1 MTEEKKTYL
10 KPAIC
15 TQCGGKLE
23 VDPSQEAAVCPFCGT
38 PFIVEKAINNYNTIN
53 VNNTVHNTVHVQHG
67 KKGIFQSATE
77 LINNQLEREQ
87 NAALKQEELRIEQQ
101 KIDMAREERRRQ
113 GRKSFWKTVGLFFA
127 WIYCFPAPLYFLLK
141 KKENMDPKKKKYIMI
156 AACAVYALIVIGAVT
171 SGGRS
176 SSGSSSRPEQSQT
189 SEKTASTSFKDTKHR
204 KVNIGDYIFEVPEG
218 WEGSDN
224 TFFAEKDSG
233 KSAYAYIRVFHG
245 NEVVFATDEELEKKR
260 DSFLKSF
267 TSSNAY
273 SNVRD
278 LKSETMKVRSITMNY
293 GSFHTTL
300 VVDEKTK
307 IPGSGLI
314 YWLRDPS
321 GNGTT
326 LLWCFQSDNT
336 KLDYGTDFRSI
347 ARSVSLNPDAPQNT
361 PEPTPEA
368 TPEPTPQAE
377 GRSFEEFKQ
386 KMDDL
391 EAFFDS
397 YVEFL
402 KNYDKDDLT
411 MLVKYADMLSKYND
425 AMKALDDIDES
436 SLTAQES
443 AYYTEVLLR
452 INKKNL
458 EVIQYLQ

>member
-77 LINNQLEREQ
+77 LINNQLDREQ
-87 NAALKQEELRIEQQ
+87 NAALKQAELRIEQQ
-101 KIDMAREERRRQ
+101 KIDMAREEKRRQ
-113 GRKSFWKTVGLFFA
+113 GRKSFWKYVGLFFA

-141 KKENMDPKKKKYIMI
+141 KKEDMDPKKKKYIMI
-156 AACAVYALIVIGAVT
+156 AACAVYALFVIVAMT
-171 SGGRS
+171 TGGRS
-176 SSGSSSRPEQSQT
+176 SSGTAKPGPSDT
-189 SEKTASTSFKDTKHR
+189 TGKTASTAFKDSSHR
-204 KVNIGDYIFEVPEG
+204 TVSVGDYTFEIPEG
-218 WEGSDN
+218 WEQGN
-224 TFFAEKDSG
+224 GQLYYAERNS
-233 KSAYAYIRVFHG
+233 SNNEYAYVNFTHTDDMI
-245 NEVVFATDEELEKKR
+245 FASDEELEKER
-260 DSFLKSF
+260 SSFLKAI
-267 TSSNAY
+267 TSSDTY
-273 SNVRD
+273 TKVTGM
-278 LKSETMKVRSITMNY
+278 KSDTMKVRNITANY
-293 GSFHTTL
+293 GSFHSTIVANETTKVPADVL
-300 VVDEKTK
+300 V
-307 IPGSGLI
+307 

-326 LLWCFQSDNT
+326 FVWCLQSDNA
-336 KLDYGTDFRSI
+336 KLNYDTDFRSI
-347 ARSVSLNPDAPQNT
+347 ARSVHVDPDAAQKT

-368 TPEPTPQAE
+368 APEPTPQADS
-377 GRSFEEFKQ
+377 RDFEEFKQ

-402 KNYDKDDLT
+402 KTYDKDDMS
-411 MLVKYADMLSKYND
+411 MLVKYADMLAKYGD
-425 AMKALDDIDES
+425 AMKALDEIDES
-436 SLTAQES
+436 ALTAEES

-452 INKKNL
+452 INQKNL
-458 EVIQYLQ
+458 EVLQYLQ